1 MYFKGKSN
9 HPHYVQV
16 RSDLFLVDWSGGPS
30 WDKKGNEFSAGLMWA
45 NAGDNETADTLTM
58 SKSVLISL
66 KEKEEVHLVAL
77 RNPDSFDDVG
87 TRLDGKFPYQGH
99 FITFCASLME
109 KHGTKAAFPGKAEK
123 EYPVLGIRA
132 K

>member
-66 KEKEEVHLVAL
+66 NEKEEVHLVAL
-77 RNPDSFDDVG
+77 RNP
-87 TRLDGKFPYQGH
+87 DGKFPYQGH

>member
-9 HPHYVQV
+9 HPHHVQV

-77 RNPDSFDDVG
+77 RNPD
-87 TRLDGKFPYQGH
+87 GKFPYQGH

>member
-1 MYFKGKSN
+1 
-9 HPHYVQV
+9 
-16 RSDLFLVDWSGGPS
+16 
-30 WDKKGNEFSAGLMWA
+30 MWA
-45 NAGDNETADTLTM
+45 NAGNNETSDTLTM

-66 KEKEEVHLVAL
+66 DEGEEVHLVAL
-77 RNPDSFDDVG
+77 RNP
-87 TRLDGKFPYQGH
+87 DGKFPYQGH

-109 KHGTKAAFPGKAEK
+109 KKFTKADFPGQPKS

>member
-66 KEKEEVHLVAL
+66 EEKEEVHLVAL
-77 RNPDSFDDVG
+77 RNP
-87 TRLDGKFPYQGH
+87 DGKFPYQGH

>member
-1 MYFKGKSN
+1 M
-9 HPHYVQV
+9 H
-16 RSDLFLVDWSGGPS
+16 LVDWSGGPS
-30 WDKKGNEFSAGLMWA
+30 WDGKGNEFSAGLMWA
-45 NAGDNETADTLTM
+45 NAGNNETSDTLTM

-66 KEKEEVHLVAL
+66 GEGEEVHLVAL
-77 RNPDSFDDVG
+77 RNP
-87 TRLDGKFPYQGH
+87 DGKFPYQGH

-109 KHGTKAAFPGKAEK
+109 KKFTKADFPGQPKD

>member
-1 MYFKGKSN
+1 
-9 HPHYVQV
+9 
-16 RSDLFLVDWSGGPS
+16 
-30 WDKKGNEFSAGLMWA
+30 MWA
-45 NAGDNETADTLTM
+45 NAGNNETSDTLTM

-66 KEKEEVHLVAL
+66 DEGEEVHLVAL
-77 RNPDSFDDVG
+77 RNPKEPSENK
-87 TRLDGKFPYQGH
+87 TIGKFPYQGH

-109 KHGTKAAFPGKAEK
+109 KKFTKADFPGQPKS

>member
-1 MYFKGKSN
+1 M
-9 HPHYVQV
+9 
-16 RSDLFLVDWSGGPS
+16 DWSGGPS
-30 WDKKGNEFSAGLMWA
+30 WDGKGNEFSSGLMWA
-45 NAGDNETADTLTM
+45 NAGNNETSDTLTM

-66 KEKEEVHLVAL
+66 DEGEEVHLVAL
-77 RNPDSFDDVG
+77 RNP
-87 TRLDGKFPYQGH
+87 DGKFPYQGH

-109 KHGTKAAFPGKAEK
+109 KKFTKADFPGQPKP

>member
-77 RNPDSFDDVG
+77 RNPD
-87 TRLDGKFPYQGH
+87 GKFPYQGH